1 VIDKDREGALQR
13 VFICPGAHKHVLD
26 ATLCISHN
34 DAFHVKTHIINSN
47 IAATSLLT
55 NQRTNFLYSAAIF
68 PVENVENWTWYM
80 RCLDNGPLGE
90 WLHSGKA
97 IVMGDREKGES
108 NAVHAVFEETLG
120 ASCTHH
126 IKKNM
131 LAQKIPCRKEN
142 RHIWYNVATV
152 ASLAERDEWWDML
165 KSSEP
170 VQAAY
175 LQDIDR
181 AAWQNSERIA
191 RGFMTHF
198 TTTNN
203 VAEQVGQLFCK
214 EELQALPIRFRAP
227 YPLLH
232 GLLQLFCSKSIELRN
247 HAEKLARDNIKY
259 PDYALPVFSI
269 QETEADSYAAVKVG
283 VREWIVRRVGIITD
297 KARTVTADSEGLKC
311 SCLHFEECGIICRHI
326 HCVARQDAR
335 FCDILTKPCIKLWEN
350 SNFINVFEHFEVLM
364 PSHDEICATS
374 GDMFPGPFGIPKRV
388 AQRGRP
394 RVKRF
399 KMGHTFQFKRKMR
412 GQASQAAGRQCS
424 VCLRL
429 GHNKTACPVRNRF
442 KL

>member
-1 VIDKDREGALQR
+1 MLETAHTQLQGLGRLLQAFHDKNPQSTIVVDKDREGNLQR
-13 VFICPGAHKHVLD
+13 VFICPGAHKQVLD
-26 ATLCISHN
+26 ATLRISHN

-55 NQRTNFLYSAAIF
+55 NQRTNFLYCAAIF

-80 RCLDNGPLGE
+80 RCLDDGPLGE

-165 KSSEP
+165 KAAEP

-198 TTTNN
+198 T
-203 VAEQVGQLFCK
+203 
-214 EELQALPIRFRAP
+214 
-227 YPLLH
+227 
-232 GLLQLFCSKSIELRN
+232 
-247 HAEKLARDNIKY
+247 
-259 PDYALPVFSI
+259 
-269 QETEADSYAAVKVG
+269 
-283 VREWIVRRVGIITD
+283 
-297 KARTVTADSEGLKC
+297 
-311 SCLHFEECGIICRHI
+311 
-326 HCVARQDAR
+326 
-335 FCDILTKPCIKLWEN
+335 
-350 SNFINVFEHFEVLM
+350 
-364 PSHDEICATS
+364 
-374 GDMFPGPFGIPKRV
+374 IPKRV
-388 AQRGRP
+388 AQQGRP

-399 KMGHTFQFKRKMR
+399 KMGHTLRFKRKMR
-412 GQASQAAGRQCS
+412 GQASLAAGRQCS